1 MVSSFVGNTEP
12 DVHHNGALT
21 RKPSLGPQSQPD
33 FLPYPSYSVVYLMQS
48 EESWN
53 WKGYWTLLEV
63 LDWYLSLITY
73 CISLSS
79 LGFNDVILFSAL
91 IFFDSLVLPSGRPG
105 YWNQRLELF
114 AIGTAVGPICI
125 STLYINLY
133 LYLYLV
139 SAYQDIFRIQALQLT
154 SCVTSMN
161 YIIALFFHLLI
172 TIDENG
178 RCY

>member
-1 MVSSFVGNTEP
+1 
-12 DVHHNGALT
+12 
-21 RKPSLGPQSQPD
+21 
-33 FLPYPSYSVVYLMQS
+33 MQS

-73 CISLSS
+73 LYISFFSRLQWW
-79 LGFNDVILFSAL
+79 DQTQEPVILFSAL
-91 IFFDSLVLPSGRPG
+91 IFFDSLILPSGRPG

-172 TIDENG
+172 TIEENG